1 MTTIATSA
9 TSATTAKD
17 SFLRFALRLD
27 AVCTALGGIA
37 LFAAAG
43 PMSSLTGLSLGVEY
57 GLAAFF
63 VIYGVAVFAL
73 SRQAALRNPGI
84 WVMCANLVYTAASI
98 AVVLAGVWSPTT
110 AGVVFLLAGGVYTLV
125 MADLQYL
132 GLRRMRP

>member
-1 MTTIATSA
+1 MTTIA

-27 AVCTALGGIA
+27 AVCTGLGGLA

-43 PMSSLTGLSLGVEY
+43 PMSSLTGLRLGVEY

-63 VIYGVAVFAL
+63 VIYGVTVFAL
-73 SRQAALRNPGI
+73 SRLPAVRTSGI
-84 WVMCANLVYTAASI
+84 WVIVANLLFTVASV
-98 AVVLAGVWSPTT
+98 AVVLAGVWPLTT
-110 AGVVFLLAGGVYTLV
+110 AGIVFVLAGGVYTLV

-132 GLRRMRP
+132 GLRRMRA

>member
-1 MTTIATSA
+1 MTTIA

-27 AVCTALGGIA
+27 AVCTGLGGVA

-43 PMSSLTGLSLGVEY
+43 PLSSFTGLPLAVEY

-63 VIYGVAVFAL
+63 VIYGLAVFAL
-73 SRQAALRNPGI
+73 SRLPAVRTPGI
-84 WVMCANLVYTAASI
+84 WVIVANLVCTVSAI